1 MPVSI
6 IYITVDT
13 GDTSAA
19 CLLVPLAIV
28 NVIVVSAEM
37 GSVIS
42 VCLLS
47 SPLNCS
53 VCMKCHSYQMGRL
66 IILCLTDFTV
76 TYCSRLM

>member
-37 GSVIS
+37 GS
-42 VCLLS
+42 
-47 SPLNCS
+47 
-53 VCMKCHSYQMGRL
+53 CH
-66 IILCLTDFTV
+66 
-76 TYCSRLM
+76 